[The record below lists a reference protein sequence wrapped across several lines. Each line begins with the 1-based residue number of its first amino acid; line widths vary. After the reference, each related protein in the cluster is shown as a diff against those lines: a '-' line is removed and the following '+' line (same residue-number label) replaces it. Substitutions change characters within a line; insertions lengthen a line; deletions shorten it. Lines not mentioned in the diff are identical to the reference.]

1 MAKGL
6 TRVRYVRMQ
15 PRHDEAIQEIAR
27 RRGCDVSDLFR
38 EAVIAH
44 FSLPTDETIEKKVNE
59 NEGDDYR

>member
-1 MAKGL
+1 
-6 TRVRYVRMQ
+6 
-15 PRHDEAIQEIAR
+15 
-27 RRGCDVSDLFR
+27 VSDLFR